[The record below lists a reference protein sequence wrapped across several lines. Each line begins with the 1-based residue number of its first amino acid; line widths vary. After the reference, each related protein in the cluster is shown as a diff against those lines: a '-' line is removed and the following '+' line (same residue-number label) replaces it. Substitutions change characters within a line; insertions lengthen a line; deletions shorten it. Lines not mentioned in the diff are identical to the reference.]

1 MTLPS
6 VNAIGGTLA
15 AVALAV
21 VLFFG
26 VRQVVCPT
34 QPTASTVVVAPAPQ
48 VLKPPVAKSDT
59 SPTPP
64 APAPKPKVY
73 RKVLKGGKLG
83 AKVDCT
89 WVPSVAHQFSKDQVL
104 AAAKEYGLSPAQIS
118 ALRVCLH

>member
-59 SPTPP
+59 SP

-118 ALRVCLH
+118 ALRVCLN